1 MNTTKQKGTDPNAS
15 ALQRALLRL
24 GFQVDARVFIP
35 ATLLLSVLVIC
46 AGLEPDASGR
56 FFAQVQAAI
65 VSYASWYYVL
75 VVAIVLVCVL
85 FFSLSRY
92 GDIKLGPDHSEPDYS
107 GISWFAML
115 FAAGMGIGLMFFG
128 VAEPVMHFLQPPHGE
143 GGTVEAARQAMTL
156 TFFHWG
162 LHAWAIYAIVAL
174 LLAYFAYRHNL
185 PLTMRSALYPLI
197 GERIYGPLGAAIDV
211 FAIVCTACGIATSLG
226 LGVMQINAGLE
237 YLFGIPNSALVQ
249 VILIVFTMSL
259 AAVSVAMGLNAGI
272 KRLSEIN
279 IALSVVLLIGVLVA
293 GPTILLLTGTLQNLG
308 IYLSELIS
316 KTFTLYAYDPTDW
329 LGGWTIFY
337 WGWWMS
343 WSPFVGLFI
352 ARISRGRTIREFT
365 LGAML
370 VPCGFTLLWMG
381 VFGNSAIDLILNGG
395 AQTLATAVSANQAV
409 ALFQFLEYLPFST
422 LLALVSLAMVVV
434 FFVTSADSGALVL
447 NMLSSHGRD
456 DTPILQRVF
465 WAAVIGAIA
474 AVLLLAGGL
483 QSLQTAA
490 IASALPFSL
499 ALLAAIWGFAR
510 ALNLDATQRA
520 IQSVSP
526 VIGDPGD
533 WRERLANLLQYPGDR
548 SVAQFL
554 RDTVKPA
561 LRDFAEELAL
571 HDVDARVSQESA
583 GKGSVRLEV
592 LQDGDVEFVYE
603 VRCKSHV
610 LPEERT
616 GGADEDSDTG
626 VGDQATRHKSSNTRY
641 YRAEVHL
648 GHGGQDYCVMG
659 WSVEQITMDVLNHYE
674 NHLEF
679 LRSMR

>member
-1 MNTTKQKGTDPNAS
+1 MNPSSNNSSNNDHEGSHSQSGLAV
-15 ALQRALLRL
+15 ALQRVTQRL
-24 GFQVDARVFIP
+24 GFQVDVSVFIP

-46 AGLEPDASGR
+46 AGLAPDASER

-92 GDIKLGPDHSEPDYS
+92 GDIKLGPDHSEPEYS
-107 GISWFAML
+107 GVSWFSML

-128 VAEPVMHFLQPPHGE
+128 VAEPVMHFLQPPLGD
-143 GGTVEAARQAMTL
+143 GGTVDAARQAMTL

-174 LLAYFAYRHNL
+174 LLAYFAYRHDL

-226 LGVMQINAGLE
+226 FGVLQINAGLE
-237 YLFGIPNSALVQ
+237 YLFDIPNSALVQ
-249 VILIVFTMSL
+249 VALIVVTMSL

-279 IALSVVLLIGVLVA
+279 IALSVVLLVGVLVA
-293 GPTILLLTGTLQNLG
+293 GPTILLLAGTLESLG
-308 IYLSELIS
+308 IYLSELVS
-316 KTFTLYAYDPTDW
+316 KTFTLYAYEPTDW

-365 LGAML
+365 LGAIL

-395 AQTLATAVSANQAV
+395 AEPLASAVSANQAV

-422 LLALVSLAMVVV
+422 FLALVSLAMVVV

-447 NMLSSHGRD
+447 NMLSSNGRD

-510 ALNLDATQRA
+510 ALNVDAAQRETE
-520 IQSVSP
+520 SVSP
-526 VIGDPGD
+526 ALGKPSD
-533 WRERLANLLQYPGDR
+533 WRDRLANLLQYPGDR
-548 SVAQFL
+548 SVTRFL
-554 RDTVKPA
+554 RDTVTPA
-561 LRDFAEELAL
+561 LQSFADELAL
-571 HDVDARVSQESA
+571 HEVEATVSQPPSSLA
-583 GKGSVRLEV
+583 SVRLEV
-592 LQDGDVEFVYE
+592 AKSGEADFVYE
-603 VRCKSHV
+603 VRCKAHA
-610 LPEERT
+610 LPN
-616 GGADEDSDTG
+616 DSVASDAAAQPG
-626 VGDQATRHKSSNTRY
+626 EHSRY

-648 GHGGQDYCVMG
+648 GQGGQDYCVMG
-659 WSVEQITMDVLNHYE
+659 WSDEQITLDILNHYE

-679 LRSMR
+679 LRGLR